1 MSTYRND
8 DRSSAGSSFARTFA
22 ITLIALISLQ
32 PACAKWLGDGGV
44 TGSNVNG
51 ESREGNTRMVQ
62 FTDGTPTVM
71 QLAYDTGVTTAP
83 ESFIVMTD
91 HSMILVPKDPNRSAS
106 FGTDQ
111 RAAIAAQVGALLPT
125 RLQRAQDTAIRKQV

>member
-1 MSTYRND
+1 MFGYRKD

-22 ITLIALISLQ
+22 VTLITLVSLQ

-44 TGSNVNG
+44 PGSNANG

-83 ESFIVMTD
+83 ESFIVMSD
-91 HSMILVPKDPNRSAS
+91 HSMILVPKDPESL
-106 FGTDQ
+106 GVD
-111 RAAIAAQVGALLPT
+111 VGPT
-125 RLQRAQDTAIRKQV
+125 RGPL